1 MRHCNGHS
9 SMPDK
14 QPRAFHSSSLDK
26 EREEGSSFCAIT
38 FNNKMQG
45 QALTQIEIHTECFC
59 FIPLGQSS
67 TGICKYFYL
76 SICFQGHCTQSP
88 LPNMSEKTAVNPS
101 TVFFHSSVFHLH
113 YASWLAMPAVSTNLL
128 WLLTDLVRDC
138 PLHYV
143 RLWVLFCCLSACDR
157 PCLLLIY
164 VPSLNNL
171 PAFCTWLHT
180 IGLFTCCGLC
190 LLDLSALL
198 VFC

>member
-1 MRHCNGHS
+1 MWRVPFLAVPQSCFEAPVNAALQAPIKKQEKKTIICVKYLRRQMRHCNGHS

-67 TGICKYFYL
+67 MGICKYFYL

-113 YASWLAMPAVSTNLL
+113 YAS
-128 WLLTDLVRDC
+128 
-138 PLHYV
+138 
-143 RLWVLFCCLSACDR
+143 
-157 PCLLLIY
+157 
-164 VPSLNNL
+164 
-171 PAFCTWLHT
+171 
-180 IGLFTCCGLC
+180 
-190 LLDLSALL
+190 
-198 VFC
+198 